1 MSEVIEFETKQDFND
16 YYKEHQKELDELK
29 TKELNDKF
37 KIEGFKIIRNKGKI
51 AFRKIKETKTK
62 NESSESENSEI
73 QKTVSDI
80 LNEVN
85 NKCDNSFQ
93 KNMCDI
99 LINLKQK
106 LNDEFDNII
115 KEMKEQE

>member
-1 MSEVIEFETKQDFND
+1 MSEVVEFETKQDFND

-29 TKELNDKF
+29 TKELNNKF
-37 KIEGFKIIRNKGKI
+37 KVVGHKIIRNKGKI
-51 AFRKIKETKTK
+51 AFRKIKETK
-62 NESSESENSEI
+62 NSSESENSEI

-99 LINLKQK
+99 LKDLKQK

-115 KEMKEQE
+115 KEMEEQN

>member
-1 MSEVIEFETKQDFND
+1 MSEIVEFETKQDFND
-16 YYKEHQKELDELK
+16 YYKEHKEELDELK
-29 TKELNDKF
+29 TKELNNKF
-37 KIEGFKIIRNKGKI
+37 KVIGHKIIRNKGKI
-51 AFRKIKETKTK
+51 AFRKIKETK
-62 NESSESENSEI
+62 NSSESENSEI

-93 KNMCDI
+93 KNMYDI

-115 KEMKEQE
+115 KEMKEQD